1 MLAVA
6 VVVSVC
12 VCVMCVWWWGVRG
25 YHGYLKA
32 LRQCNN
38 RGLHGAQPILL
49 PLPGD
54 GKHKA
59 LLAAIDFALELQLPP
74 DQREHTK
81 A

>member
-1 MLAVA
+1 ML
-6 VVVSVC
+6 VVE
-12 VCVMCVWWWGVRG
+12 GG
-25 YHGYLKA
+25 NHGYLKA

-59 LLAAIDFALELQLPP
+59 LLPAIDLALELQLLPYQQS
-74 DQREHTK
+74 QRK